1 MIATWLLGWK
11 WLKTIGI
18 NVNRSKPKAFAV
30 AEKMKRE
37 LEKRGVDVCF
47 EPDIAADLGYP
58 DLGLPLEEFA
68 NRVELVFVLGGD
80 GTLLGAARQLARYQI
95 PILGFNLG
103 NLGFLSE
110 AETGGLSEAIERVLS
125 GDYVI
130 ECRLMLEAE
139 VIRNGRV
146 NETGVALNDVGIA
159 KGFFGRMIDLH
170 KRIWTGIFSE
180 PIQVMGH
187 YLHADRFDCLFLVLR
202 RPIVYPGI
210 RALLL
215 TPICSHTLTS
225 RPMVLPSESVI
236 DIHVSAVHREMGI
249 TIDGQIGYC
258 LKEGDIVRVKRY
270 KHSALLIKW
279 QDRSFFEVVRQK
291 LQGESVDVSMNGGGT
306 QRCIN
311 ASCSK
316 RCESSAV
323 PSVIFESAAA
333 YGGAGSPCS
342 RMKYQGSAQP
352 SWLTRQTSMMSG
364 LKLPRSSA
372 YRCRTNAS
380 ASIGS
385 SECSEVCRS
394 AETFIGFAR

>member
-18 NVNRSKPKAFAV
+18 KVNRSKPKAFAV

-80 GTLLGAARQLARYQI
+80 GTLLGVARQLARYQI

-146 NETGVALNDVGIA
+146 IETGVALNDVGIA
-159 KGFFGRMIDLH
+159 KGSFGRMITCTAYMDGNFLGTY
-170 KRIWTGIFSE
+170 TGDGVIIST
-180 PIQVMGH
+180 PTGSTA
-187 YLHADRFDCLFLVLR
+187 YSLSCGG
-202 RPIVYPGI
+202 PIVYPGI

-291 LQGESVDVSMNGGGT
+291 LQGESVDVSRVGGEHEGT
-306 QRCIN
+306 
-311 ASCSK
+311 A
-316 RCESSAV
+316 
-323 PSVIFESAAA
+323 P
-333 YGGAGSPCS
+333 Y
-342 RMKYQGSAQP
+342 
-352 SWLTRQTSMMSG
+352 
-364 LKLPRSSA
+364 
-372 YRCRTNAS
+372 
-380 ASIGS
+380 
-385 SECSEVCRS
+385 
-394 AETFIGFAR
+394 